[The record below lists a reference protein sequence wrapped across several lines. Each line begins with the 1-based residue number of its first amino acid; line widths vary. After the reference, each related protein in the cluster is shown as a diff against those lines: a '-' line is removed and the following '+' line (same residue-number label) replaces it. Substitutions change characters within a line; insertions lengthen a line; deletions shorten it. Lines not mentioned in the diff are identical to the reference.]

1 MPVSYSSYRPV
12 DPVYTGF
19 MATTKA
25 AQSFVGRMLTPRI
38 SVNNPDFIGK
48 VFVDTHTTG
57 MGTPQSL
64 VVTPGAPLPT
74 ITTADPATVTY
85 TCVPYGLASNGIPK
99 LSAARSQLP
108 VDLVQREMRILRDT
122 LAIAEEIRYATLY
135 QTTGN
140 WTTTAACNSLQTG
153 TKWNAAGAQPIADL
167 RAYIDMVRQAAH
179 GNDPTDIIIPY
190 SVAVAMGSS
199 AELRGVYFGTAAGL
213 AAASRS
219 MGVADV
225 VAAISTALG
234 LRVHIGKGRKNT
246 ANFGQSHTEAEIWAD
261 TVWVGCLA
269 ADAAV
274 QGSSVRTMA
283 TAALAV
289 DEVSPIAGAGLGDL
303 GYLSA
308 GIDEIS
314 PSRGNVWV
322 PYVQHSCAEL
332 VVSADLGATITD
344 CI

>member
-19 MATTKA
+19 LATTA
-25 AQSFVGRMLTPRI
+25 PVQSFVGRIATPRI
-38 SVNNPDFIGK
+38 SVDNPAFIGK

-74 ITTADPATVTY
+74 LTTADPGTVTY
-85 TCVPYGLASNGIPK
+85 TCVPYGLKSNGIPK

-108 VDLVQREMRILRDT
+108 VDLVQRELRILRDS

-140 WTTTAACNSLQTG
+140 FTTTAACNALNTG
-153 TKWNAAGAQPIADL
+153 TKWNAAGAQPLADL
-167 RAYIDMVRQAAH
+167 RYYLDTVRQAAH
-179 GNDPTDIIIPY
+179 GNDPNAIILPH
-190 SVAVAMGSS
+190 SVAVAMGNS
-199 AELRGVYFGTAAGL
+199 AEIRGVYFGTIAGG
-213 AAASRS
+213 AAASMS
-219 MGVADV
+219 MGVNDV
-225 VAAISTALG
+225 VSVLERNLG
-234 LRVHIGKGRKNT
+234 LKVYIGKGRKQT
-246 ANFGQSHTEAEIWAD
+246 ANFGQSHTEAEIWTD

-269 ADAAV
+269 ADAVAD
-274 QGSSVRTMA
+274 GASVRTMA
-283 TAALAV
+283 TATLAV
-289 DEVSPIAGAGLGDL
+289 DEQSIMGGLGDL
-303 GYLSA
+303 GYFSA

-314 PSRGNVWV
+314 PSQGNVWV
-322 PYVQHSCAEL
+322 PYVQHSAAEL

-344 CI
+344 CL